1 MSTKYEK
8 LAEAAAVAK
17 DHIDY
22 GAGVIT
28 IAPEGINAVAQH
40 LGADLDAIKKAQT
53 DSTEIGA
60 ALMMVSGQRAMEE
73 MTNDQNITAIT
84 SEYNVGNETYSHT
97 HLASD
102 EVLVKSGSDE
112 TRTVYFNT
120 KSTVTNSS
128 GEDYLKHVRN
138 KLRQLK
144 RDGLGDEE

>member
-1 MSTKYEK
+1 MTNKYEQ
-8 LAEAAAVAK
+8 LSEAAAVAK

-28 IAPEGINAVAQH
+28 INPEGISAVAQH

-53 DSTEIGA
+53 DSTAIGA
-60 ALMMVSGQRAMEE
+60 ALMMASGQRAFEE
-73 MTNDQNITAIT
+73 MTNDKNITAIT

-97 HLASD
+97 HLATD

-128 GEDYLKHVRN
+128 GEDYLTHVRN
-138 KLRQLK
+138 KLRKLD
-144 RDGLGDEE
+144 REGLGNGE

>member
-1 MSTKYEK
+1 MTDKYEK
-8 LAEAAAVAK
+8 LNEAAAAAK

-40 LGADLDAIKKAQT
+40 LGADLDVIKKAQT
-53 DSTEIGA
+53 DSTAIGA
-60 ALMMVSGQRAMEE
+60 ALMLASGQRALEE
-73 MTNDQNITAIT
+73 MKNDKNVTAIT

-112 TRTVYFNT
+112 TRTVQLNT

-128 GEDYLKHVRN
+128 GEDHLKQVRN
-138 KLRQLK
+138 HLRNLG
-144 RDGLGDEE
+144 RDGLGVAE